1 LDKESF
7 INDIKTQFACIHA
20 IYCIQE
26 SIYQIQKIHKD
37 IRTLY
42 PTIEW
47 AKIIKLR
54 TDIAHEYF
62 QLHIDTLW
70 QTVIADIPRLDRE
83 IPLFKAF
90 IKKLQKG
97 LIPNTS
103 PKR

>member
-1 LDKESF
+1 MISKHNLLAFTPFTVFKKVS
-7 INDIKTQFACIHA
+7 IKYKKFMR
-20 IYCIQE
+20 
-26 SIYQIQKIHKD
+26 D
-37 IRTLY
+37 IRSLY

-47 AKIIKLR
+47 AKVIKLR
-54 TDIAHEYF
+54 TYIAHEYF

-70 QTVIADIPRLDRE
+70 LTVIADIPRLDRE